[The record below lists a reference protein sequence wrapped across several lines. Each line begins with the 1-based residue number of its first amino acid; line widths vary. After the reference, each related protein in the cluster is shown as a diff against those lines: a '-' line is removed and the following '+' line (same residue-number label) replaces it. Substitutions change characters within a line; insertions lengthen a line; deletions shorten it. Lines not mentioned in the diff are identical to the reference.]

1 MAKKALLFGSIG
13 AIVETSDIQRRAYNV
28 ALQEA
33 GLNWQ
38 WDEHTYAELLHQA
51 GGKERLSML
60 AAATGAELSAEQVER
75 IHARKTELACE
86 ELKNKEM
93 NLRPGVKALIKTARD
108 KGMKLAFVTTTYQHN
123 IDAIFAAA
131 GDELSENDFDH
142 IVSRDAVEY
151 GKPSPECY
159 QVALDALGVKA
170 QDALAVEDTANSV
183 MSAKRA
189 GLPVIATPGQ
199 MTSDQDFWQADL
211 VVDNLADASGALDPR
226 VVALLG

>member
-13 AIVETSDIQRRAYNV
+13 AIVETSDVQRRAYNQ

-33 GLNWQ
+33 GLHWL
-38 WDEHTYAELLHQA
+38 WDKDTYAELLHQA

-60 AAATGAELSAEQVER
+60 ASATGAKLSAEQIER

-86 ELKNKEM
+86 ELKNNKV
-93 NLRPGVKALIKTARD
+93 NLRPGVQELIKAAKD
-108 KGMKLAFVTTTYQHN
+108 KGMKVAFVTTTYQPN

-131 GDELSENDFDH
+131 GDELGAADFDH
-142 IVSRDAVEY
+142 IVSRNAVEH

-159 QVALDALGVKA
+159 QVALKALDVDA

-199 MTSDQDFWQADL
+199 MTAGQDFWQADL
-211 VVDNLADASGALDPR
+211 VLDNLADVSGTLDSR
-226 VVALLG
+226 VLALLR